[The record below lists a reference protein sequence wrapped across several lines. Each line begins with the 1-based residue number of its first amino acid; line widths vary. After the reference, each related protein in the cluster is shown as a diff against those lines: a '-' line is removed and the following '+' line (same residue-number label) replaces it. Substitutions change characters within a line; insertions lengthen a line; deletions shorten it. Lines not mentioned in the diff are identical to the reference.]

1 LVGHT
6 VLTLNDLQEDA
17 MRYLGYIAAALMGVA
32 LGGGGLPA
40 EAATPIQIGFSMP
53 LTGPYA
59 VSGKQALIAMKLW
72 EDDVNASGGLL
83 HRPVKLVYY
92 DDQSNPANVP
102 GIYTKLIDVDK
113 VDLVVGPYGTVLTA
127 PAMPV
132 VMAHNMVFTSLVS
145 LNVNSHFHYPRY
157 FSVTASGTD
166 PIADFSKSFFQA
178 AMQQTPKPETIGFV
192 GGDQEFAKQ
201 NLAGAKE
208 NAKAAH
214 LKVVFDETYPP
225 STADYSPIIRAAQA
239 TNPDILY
246 AASYPPET
254 VGLVHA
260 MHEVGFQPKIFGG
273 AMVGLQ
279 ITNIQMSLGPLLN
292 GIVAFAA
299 WEPVPVMEYP
309 GVMHMLER
317 YRSAAKGQGVDPLGY
332 FLAPAAYAYVQLL
345 GEAVEQAGTLD
356 QAKLAQ
362 YIHTH
367 TFSTVDGKFAF
378 NELGDAT
385 DNRLLYVQ
393 YHGIRGHDLDE
404 FTKPAQ
410 HMTIVAPAALS
421 TGKLIY
427 PFAKALM

>member
-1 LVGHT
+1 MLCRGF
-6 VLTLNDLQEDA
+6 
-17 MRYLGYIAAALMGVA
+17 IAAALAGTA
-32 LGGGGLPA
+32 LAGFGPPGN
-40 EAATPIQIGFSMP
+40 AATPIQIGFSMP

-72 EDDVNASGGLL
+72 EDDINAKGGLL
-83 HRPVKLVYY
+83 HRPVKLTYY

-102 GIYTKLIDVDK
+102 GIYTKLLDIDK

-127 PAMPV
+127 PALPV
-132 VMAHNMVFTSLVS
+132 VMAHNMVFTGLVS

-157 FSVTASGTD
+157 FSVTAAGED
-166 PIADFSKSFFQA
+166 PIVDFSKSFFQA
-178 AMQQTPKPETIGFV
+178 VMQQTPKPQTIGFV

-201 NLAGAKE
+201 NLSGAKE
-208 NAKAAH
+208 NAKAAN
-214 LKVVFDETYPP
+214 LKVVYDETYPP

-239 TNPDILY
+239 ANPDILY

-260 MHEVGFQPKIFGG
+260 IHEVGFEPKVFGG

-279 ITNIQMSLGPLLN
+279 ITNLQMSLGPLMN

-317 YRSAAKGQGVDPLGY
+317 YQQAAAGQGVDPLGF

-345 GEAVEQAGTLD
+345 GEAVEETGTLD
-356 QAKLAQ
+356 QGKLADDL
-362 YIHTH
+362 HSH
-367 TFSTVDGKFAF
+367 TFSTVDGNFSF
-378 NELGDAT
+378 NALGDPP

-393 YHGIRGHDLDE
+393 YHGITGHDLDE
-404 FTKPAQ
+404 FKNPAQ
-410 HMTIVAPAALS
+410 HMTIVAPDPLK
-421 TGKLIY
+421 TGDMIY
-427 PFAKALM
+427 PFAKAVM